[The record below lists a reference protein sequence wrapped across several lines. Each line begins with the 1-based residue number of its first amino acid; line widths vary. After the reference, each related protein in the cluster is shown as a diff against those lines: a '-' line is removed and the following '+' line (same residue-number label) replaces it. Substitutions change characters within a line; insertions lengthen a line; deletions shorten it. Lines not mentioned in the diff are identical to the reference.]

1 MSDRW
6 IPFDIADAHEDP
18 FEQFSTWYNE
28 ALGEMRERE
37 AIALVTATADAH
49 PTARMVLLRYIGDG
63 GFGWYS
69 NYESRKGRDLEENPN
84 AAILW
89 YCEPLGRQIRIEG
102 TVAKMNSANSDEY
115 FASRPRGHQV
125 GAHASQ
131 QSRPI
136 ATRKILE
143 EQVEAAAFRFE
154 GTEIPR
160 PGYWGGYLLTPTAFE
175 FWQHRKDRLHDRL
188 LYTQVG
194 EGWHRERHC
203 P

>member
-1 MSDRW
+1 MSERW
-6 IPFDIADAHEDP
+6 IPFDMIDSHEDP
-18 FEQFSTWYNE
+18 FEQFSVWYNE

-37 AIALVTATADAH
+37 AIALVTATADGH

-102 TVAKMNSANSDEY
+102 TVAKMIAANSDEY

-136 ATRKILE
+136 GTRKMLE
-143 EQVEAAAFRFE
+143 EQVEEAALRFE
-154 GTEIPR
+154 GTEVPR

-175 FWQHRKDRLHDRL
+175 FWQHRKDRLHDRI
-188 LYTQVG
+188 LYTQ
-194 EGWHRERHC
+194 EGDGWRRERHC